1 MLLLLHGALGSQD
14 QFKQAVSLLPS
25 DLQAFTMN
33 FHGHGGRPD
42 EGRSFDM
49 EEFVADVLQFMEE
62 KGLEKVDI
70 FGYSMGGYVAM
81 VLAKNHPE
89 KVGKICT
96 LGTKLNWTPENAA
109 KEVKM
114 LNPDVIE
121 AKVPKFARMLA
132 ARHAPGDWREVLH
145 KTADM
150 MLGLGSGKA
159 LSLADF
165 QAISQPI
172 QICLG
177 ELDNM
182 VTEAESRQ
190 VAAALPNGHFEL
202 LEGVKHPIEQ
212 VDAEVMVAL
221 IKKCFFKS

>member
-14 QFKQAVSLLPS
+14 QFNQAVSLLSP
-25 DLQAFTMN
+25 DHHVFTMN

-49 EEFVADVLQFMEE
+49 EEFVGDVLQFMEE

-89 KVGKICT
+89 KVGRICT
-96 LGTKLNWTPENAA
+96 LGTKLDWTPEGAA

-121 AKVPKFARMLA
+121 AKVPKFARMLE
-132 ARHAPGDWREVLH
+132 ARHAPQDWRTVLH
-145 KTADM
+145 QTADM
-150 MLGLGSGKA
+150 MLGLGNGKA

-165 QAISQPI
+165 QSISHPI

-182 VTEAESRQ
+182 VTETESRQ
-190 VAAALPNGHFEL
+190 VAEAFPNGHFEL

-212 VDAEVMVAL
+212 VEVEVLVAL
-221 IKKCFFKS
+221 LRRCF